1 MSSRSVRVYQSL
13 LPGLYKYPDSATIQK
28 WLPFPEAPF
37 PNHSISFSFFSLL
50 TMMTVFL
57 LSIRRPLSYSMTS
70 NVGIECFENFKRGS
84 ASIST
89 IMTPLLAFNKAV
101 EHSSMFSRLKSG
113 LI

>member
-1 MSSRSVRVYQSL
+1 
-13 LPGLYKYPDSATIQK
+13 
-28 WLPFPEAPF
+28 
-37 PNHSISFSFFSLL
+37 
-50 TMMTVFL
+50 
-57 LSIRRPLSYSMTS
+57 MTS
-70 NVGIECFENFKRGS
+70 NVGIECFENFKWGS